1 MARPPADGQQALY
14 QDRRA
19 RRFLERSLAGAAS
32 SLLADLI
39 VKTSAAARL
48 RYPVP
53 TADRLLQAAGL
64 LL

>member
-1 MARPPADGQQALY
+1 MQHCTQLTPAQGMPFVIA
-14 QDRRA
+14 
-19 RRFLERSLAGAAS
+19 LAGAAS